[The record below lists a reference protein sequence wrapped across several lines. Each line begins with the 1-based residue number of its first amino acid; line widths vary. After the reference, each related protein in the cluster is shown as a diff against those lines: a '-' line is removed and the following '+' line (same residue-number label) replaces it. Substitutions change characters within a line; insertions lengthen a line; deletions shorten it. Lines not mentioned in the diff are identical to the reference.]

1 MTGDLARLRDWWA
14 ERRGDRE
21 RSIAWILDPAD
32 ENEAHRAVDRAIDR
46 GATLI
51 ALHIDGDDSASRAA
65 IAFVANVPATDVVE
79 QRPGTTDHAWMEAVA
94 EVRDLLESFRGVPP
108 EDDGVDSAAHAL
120 PTPEVPTPEV
130 PTPRVPTPR
139 VPTPRVPAPKAHAAQ
154 AAITSAAQRETAI
167 IFDGLAAHAGAAL
180 VSTAD
185 SRARE
190 WMLPAT
196 SSTDP
201 AIREAQTLLDIEP
214 ATHFGTNGGDA
225 TSLRAVLSLLDVVD
239 PA

>member
-1 MTGDLARLRDWWA
+1 VSNDDPHAVTGDLARLRDWWA

-21 RSIAWILDPAD
+21 RSIAWILDPED
-32 ENEAHRAVDRAIDR
+32 EDEARRVVNRAIDS

-79 QRPGTTDHAWMEAVA
+79 QRPGTTDHAWMETVA
-94 EVRDLLESFRGVPP
+94 AVRDLLEPFRGMPP
-108 EDDGVDSAAHAL
+108 EDTSVDSAVHAL
-120 PTPEVPTPEV
+120 PAPGVPAPGV
-130 PTPRVPTPR
+130 PAQG
-139 VPTPRVPAPKAHAAQ
+139 VPAPKAHAAQ
-154 AAITSAAQRETAI
+154 AAIMSAAQRETAI

-185 SRARE
+185 ARARE

-201 AIREAQTLLDIEP
+201 AITEAQTLLDIEP

>member
-1 MTGDLARLRDWWA
+1 MPPANYASPVANDDSHAVTGDLARLRDWWA

-21 RSIAWILDPAD
+21 RSITWILDPAD
-32 ENEAHRAVDRAIDR
+32 EDEARRAVDGAIDS

-65 IAFVANVPATDVVE
+65 IAFVANVPATAVVE
-79 QRPGTTDHAWMEAVA
+79 QRPGNSDHAWMEAVA
-94 EVRDLLESFRGVPP
+94 EVRDLLEPFRGVPP

-120 PTPEVPTPEV
+120 P
-130 PTPRVPTPR
+130 
-139 VPTPRVPAPKAHAAQ
+139 APKARAAQ

-201 AIREAQTLLDIEP
+201 AIREAQTILDIEP

>member
-1 MTGDLARLRDWWA
+1 MTNDDPHAVTGDLARLRDWWA

-21 RSIAWILDPAD
+21 RSIAWIHDL
-32 ENEAHRAVDRAIDR
+32 ENEDEARNAVNRAIDS

-51 ALHIDGDDSASRAA
+51 ALHIDGDDSASRAT
-65 IAFVANVPATDVVE
+65 IAFVANVPTTDVVE
-79 QRPGTTDHAWMEAVA
+79 QQPGTSDHAWMEAVA
-94 EVRDLLESFRGVPP
+94 EVRDLLEPFRGVPP
-108 EDDGVDSAAHAL
+108 EDTSVDSAAHAL
-120 PTPEVPTPEV
+120 P
-130 PTPRVPTPR
+130 
-139 VPTPRVPAPKAHAAQ
+139 APKARGAQ
-154 AAITSAAQRETAI
+154 AAIMSAAQRETAI
-167 IFDGLAAHAGAAL
+167 IFDGLTAHAGAAL
-180 VSTAD
+180 VSTND
-185 SRARE
+185 SRTRE

-201 AIREAQTLLDIEP
+201 AIRAAQSFLDIEP

>member
-1 MTGDLARLRDWWA
+1 MANDDSHAVTGDLARLRDWWA

-21 RSIAWILDPAD
+21 RSITWILDPAD
-32 ENEAHRAVDRAIDR
+32 EDEARRAVDGAIDS

-65 IAFVANVPATDVVE
+65 IAFVANVPATAVVE
-79 QRPGTTDHAWMEAVA
+79 QRPGNSDHAWMEAVA
-94 EVRDLLESFRGVPP
+94 EVRDLLEPFRGVPP

-120 PTPEVPTPEV
+120 P
-130 PTPRVPTPR
+130 
-139 VPTPRVPAPKAHAAQ
+139 APKARAAQ

-214 ATHFGTNGGDA
+214 ATHFGTYGGDA

>member
-1 MTGDLARLRDWWA
+1 MANDDSHAVTGDLARLRDWWA

-32 ENEAHRAVDRAIDR
+32 EDEARRAVDGAIDS

-65 IAFVANVPATDVVE
+65 IAFVANVPATAVVE
-79 QRPGTTDHAWMEAVA
+79 QRPGNSDHAWMEAVA
-94 EVRDLLESFRGVPP
+94 EVRDLLEPFRGVPP

-120 PTPEVPTPEV
+120 P
-130 PTPRVPTPR
+130 
-139 VPTPRVPAPKAHAAQ
+139 APIAHAAQ

-214 ATHFGTNGGDA
+214 ATHFGTYGGDA

>member
-1 MTGDLARLRDWWA
+1 MANDDAHAVTGDLARLRDWWA

-32 ENEAHRAVDRAIDR
+32 DDEARRAVDRAIDS

-79 QRPGTTDHAWMEAVA
+79 QGPGTTDHAWMEAVA
-94 EVRDLLESFRGVPP
+94 EVRDLLEPFRGVSP

-120 PTPEVPTPEV
+120 PAPGI
-130 PTPRVPTPR
+130 
-139 VPTPRVPAPKAHAAQ
+139 PAAKAHAAQ

-185 SRARE
+185 SRAQE

-201 AIREAQTLLDIEP
+201 AIREAQILLDIEP

>member
-32 ENEAHRAVDRAIDR
+32 ENEARRAVDRAIDS

-51 ALHIDGDDSASRAA
+51 ALHIDGDDSASRAT

-94 EVRDLLESFRGVPP
+94 EVRDLLEPFRGVSP

-120 PTPEVPTPEV
+120 PAPGI
-130 PTPRVPTPR
+130 
-139 VPTPRVPAPKAHAAQ
+139 PAAKAHAAQ

-239 PA
+239 SA

>member
-1 MTGDLARLRDWWA
+1 VANDDPHAVTGDLARLRDWWA

-21 RSIAWILDPAD
+21 RSITWILDPAD
-32 ENEAHRAVDRAIDR
+32 EDEARRAVDRAIDS

-79 QRPGTTDHAWMEAVA
+79 QRPGTTDHAWMETVA
-94 EVRDLLESFRGVPP
+94 EVRDLLEPFRGVPP
-108 EDDGVDSAAHAL
+108 EDTSVDSAAHAL
-120 PTPEVPTPEV
+120 P
-130 PTPRVPTPR
+130 
-139 VPTPRVPAPKAHAAQ
+139 APKARGAQ
-154 AAITSAAQRETAI
+154 AAIMSAAQRETAI
-167 IFDGLAAHAGAAL
+167 IFDGLVAHAGAAL

-214 ATHFGTNGGDA
+214 AAHFGTNGGDA

>member
-1 MTGDLARLRDWWA
+1 MANDDPNAVTGDLARLRDWWA

-32 ENEAHRAVDRAIDR
+32 ENEARRAVDRAIDS

-51 ALHIDGDDSASRAA
+51 ALHIDGDDSASRAV

-94 EVRDLLESFRGVPP
+94 EVRDLLEPFRGVSP

-120 PTPEVPTPEV
+120 PAPGI
-130 PTPRVPTPR
+130 
-139 VPTPRVPAPKAHAAQ
+139 PAAKAHAAQ

-185 SRARE
+185 SRAQE

-201 AIREAQTLLDIEP
+201 AIREAQILLDIEP

>member
-1 MTGDLARLRDWWA
+1 MANDDAHAVTGDLARLRDWWA
-14 ERRGDRE
+14 ERRGDKE

-32 ENEAHRAVDRAIDR
+32 DDEARRAVDGAIDS

-51 ALHIDGDDSASRAA
+51 ALHTDGDDSASRAA

-79 QRPGTTDHAWMEAVA
+79 QRPGTSDHAWMEAVA
-94 EVRDLLESFRGVPP
+94 EVRDLLEPFRGVSL
-108 EDDGVDSAAHAL
+108 EDHGVDSAAHNL
-120 PTPEVPTPEV
+120 PAPGIPAPG
-130 PTPRVPTPR
+130 
-139 VPTPRVPAPKAHAAQ
+139 VPASKAHAAQ

>member
-1 MTGDLARLRDWWA
+1 MANDDSHAVTGDLARLRDWWA

-21 RSIAWILDPAD
+21 RSITWILDPAD
-32 ENEAHRAVDRAIDR
+32 EDEARRAVDGAIDS

-79 QRPGTTDHAWMEAVA
+79 QRPVTTDHAWMEAVA
-94 EVRDLLESFRGVPP
+94 EVRDLLEPFRGVPP

-120 PTPEVPTPEV
+120 P
-130 PTPRVPTPR
+130 
-139 VPTPRVPAPKAHAAQ
+139 APIARAAQ

-214 ATHFGTNGGDA
+214 ATHFGTYGGDA

>member
-1 MTGDLARLRDWWA
+1 MANDDAHAVTGDLARLRDWWA

-21 RSIAWILDPAD
+21 RSIAWILDPED
-32 ENEAHRAVDRAIDR
+32 EDEARRAVDRAIDS

-79 QRPGTTDHAWMEAVA
+79 QGPGTTDHAWMEAVA
-94 EVRDLLESFRGVPP
+94 EVRDLLEPFRGVSP

-120 PTPEVPTPEV
+120 PAQG
-130 PTPRVPTPR
+130 
-139 VPTPRVPAPKAHAAQ
+139 VPAPGIPAPGVPALNAHAAQ

-185 SRARE
+185 SRAQE

-201 AIREAQTLLDIEP
+201 AIREAQILLDIEP

>member
-14 ERRGDRE
+14 ERRGDKE

-32 ENEAHRAVDRAIDR
+32 DDEARRAVDGAIDS

-51 ALHIDGDDSASRAA
+51 ALHIDGDDSASRAV

-79 QRPGTTDHAWMEAVA
+79 QRPGTSDHAWMEAVA
-94 EVRDLLESFRGVPP
+94 EVRDLLEPFRGVPP
-108 EDDGVDSAAHAL
+108 EDDGVDSAAHNL
-120 PTPEVPTPEV
+120 PAPGIPAPG
-130 PTPRVPTPR
+130 
-139 VPTPRVPAPKAHAAQ
+139 VPASKAHAAQ

>member
-1 MTGDLARLRDWWA
+1 MANDDPHAMTGDLARLRDWWA
-14 ERRGDRE
+14 ERRGDKE

-32 ENEAHRAVDRAIDR
+32 DDEARRAVDGAIDS

-51 ALHIDGDDSASRAA
+51 ALHIDGDDSASRAV

-79 QRPGTTDHAWMEAVA
+79 QRPGTSDHAWMEAVA
-94 EVRDLLESFRGVPP
+94 EVRDLLEPFRGVPP
-108 EDDGVDSAAHAL
+108 EDDGVDSAAHNL
-120 PTPEVPTPEV
+120 PAPGIPAPG
-130 PTPRVPTPR
+130 
-139 VPTPRVPAPKAHAAQ
+139 VPASKAHAAQ

-185 SRARE
+185 LRARE

-201 AIREAQTLLDIEP
+201 AIREAQALLDIEP

>member
-1 MTGDLARLRDWWA
+1 MSNDDPHAVTGDLARLRDWWA

-21 RSIAWILDPAD
+21 RSIAWILDPED
-32 ENEAHRAVDRAIDR
+32 EEQARRAVDRAIDS

-79 QRPGTTDHAWMEAVA
+79 QRPGTTDHEWMEAVA
-94 EVRDLLESFRGVPP
+94 EVRDLLEPFQGVPP
-108 EDDGVDSAAHAL
+108 EDTSVDSAAHAL
-120 PTPEVPTPEV
+120 P
-130 PTPRVPTPR
+130 
-139 VPTPRVPAPKAHAAQ
+139 APKARGAQ
-154 AAITSAAQRETAI
+154 AAIMSAAQRETAI

-185 SRARE
+185 ARARE

>member
-1 MTGDLARLRDWWA
+1 MSNDDPHAVTGDLARLRDWWA

-21 RSIAWILDPAD
+21 RSIAWILDPED
-32 ENEAHRAVDRAIDR
+32 EDEARRAVDGAIDS

-51 ALHIDGDDSASRAA
+51 ALHIDGDDSSSRAV
-65 IAFVANVPATDVVE
+65 IAFVANVLATDVVE
-79 QRPGTTDHAWMEAVA
+79 QQPGTTDHAWMEAVA
-94 EVRDLLESFRGVPP
+94 EVRDLLEPFRGVPP

-120 PTPEVPTPEV
+120 PTPGVPTPG
-130 PTPRVPTPR
+130 
-139 VPTPRVPAPKAHAAQ
+139 VPAPGVPAPRAHAAK

-214 ATHFGTNGGDA
+214 ATHFGTKGGDA

>member
-1 MTGDLARLRDWWA
+1 MSNDDPHAVTGDLARLRDWWA

-21 RSIAWILDPAD
+21 RSIAWILDPED
-32 ENEAHRAVDRAIDR
+32 EDEARRAVDGAIDS

-51 ALHIDGDDSASRAA
+51 ALHIDGDDSSSRAA
-65 IAFVANVPATDVVE
+65 IAFVANVPATNVVE
-79 QRPGTTDHAWMEAVA
+79 QQPGTTDHAWMEAVA
-94 EVRDLLESFRGVPP
+94 EVRDLLEPFRGVPP

-120 PTPEVPTPEV
+120 PTP
-130 PTPRVPTPR
+130 
-139 VPTPRVPAPKAHAAQ
+139 RVPAPGIPAPCAHAAK

-214 ATHFGTNGGDA
+214 ATHFGTKGGDA

>member
-1 MTGDLARLRDWWA
+1 MANDDPNAVTGDLARLRDWWA
-14 ERRGDRE
+14 DRRGDRE

-32 ENEAHRAVDRAIDR
+32 DDEARRAVDRAIDS

-51 ALHIDGDDSASRAA
+51 ALHIDGDDSASRAV

-94 EVRDLLESFRGVPP
+94 EVRDLLEPFRGVSP

-120 PTPEVPTPEV
+120 PAPGI
-130 PTPRVPTPR
+130 
-139 VPTPRVPAPKAHAAQ
+139 PAAKAHAAQ

-185 SRARE
+185 SRAQE

-201 AIREAQTLLDIEP
+201 AIREAQILLDIEP

>member
-1 MTGDLARLRDWWA
+1 MAWPLANYASPVSNDDPHAVTGDLARLRDWWV

-32 ENEAHRAVDRAIDR
+32 EDEARRAVDRAIDS

-79 QRPGTTDHAWMEAVA
+79 QRPETTDHAWMEAVA
-94 EVRDLLESFRGVPP
+94 EVRDLLEPFRGVPP
-108 EDDGVDSAAHAL
+108 EHDGVDSAAHAL
-120 PTPEVPTPEV
+120 P
-130 PTPRVPTPR
+130 
-139 VPTPRVPAPKAHAAQ
+139 APKARAAQ
-154 AAITSAAQRETAI
+154 AAIMSAAQRETAI

-185 SRARE
+185 ARARE

-201 AIREAQTLLDIEP
+201 AIREAQALLDIEP

>member
-1 MTGDLARLRDWWA
+1 VANDDPHAVTGDLARLRDWWA

-21 RSIAWILDPAD
+21 RSITWILDPAD
-32 ENEAHRAVDRAIDR
+32 EDEARRAVDRAIDS

-51 ALHIDGDDSASRAA
+51 ALHINGDDSASRAA

-79 QRPGTTDHAWMEAVA
+79 QQPGTTDHAWMEAVA
-94 EVRDLLESFRGVPP
+94 EVRDLLEPFRGVPP
-108 EDDGVDSAAHAL
+108 EDTSVDSAAHAL
-120 PTPEVPTPEV
+120 P
-130 PTPRVPTPR
+130 
-139 VPTPRVPAPKAHAAQ
+139 APKARGAQ
-154 AAITSAAQRETAI
+154 AAIMSAAQRETAI
-167 IFDGLAAHAGAAL
+167 IFDGLVAHAGAAL

-214 ATHFGTNGGDA
+214 AAHFGTNGGDA

>member
-1 MTGDLARLRDWWA
+1 MANDDSHAVTGDLARLRDWWA

-21 RSIAWILDPAD
+21 RSITWILDPAD
-32 ENEAHRAVDRAIDR
+32 EDEARRAVDGAIDS

-79 QRPGTTDHAWMEAVA
+79 QRPGNSDHAWMEAVA
-94 EVRDLLESFRGVPP
+94 EVRDLLEPFRGVPP

-120 PTPEVPTPEV
+120 P
-130 PTPRVPTPR
+130 
-139 VPTPRVPAPKAHAAQ
+139 APIARAAQ

-214 ATHFGTNGGDA
+214 ATHFGTYGGDA

>member
-1 MTGDLARLRDWWA
+1 MAWPPANYASPVANDDPNAVTGDLARLRDWWA
-14 ERRGDRE
+14 NRRGDRE

-32 ENEAHRAVDRAIDR
+32 DDEARRAVDRAIDS

-51 ALHIDGDDSASRAA
+51 ALHIDGDDSASRAV

-94 EVRDLLESFRGVPP
+94 EVRDLLEPFRGVSP

-120 PTPEVPTPEV
+120 PAPGI
-130 PTPRVPTPR
+130 
-139 VPTPRVPAPKAHAAQ
+139 PAAKAHAAQ

-185 SRARE
+185 SRAQE

-201 AIREAQTLLDIEP
+201 AIREAQILLDIEP
-214 ATHFGTNGGDA
+214 ATHFGTNGGNA

>member
-1 MTGDLARLRDWWA
+1 MSNDDPHAVTGDLARLRDWWA

-21 RSIAWILDPAD
+21 RSIAWILDPED
-32 ENEAHRAVDRAIDR
+32 EDEARRVVNRAIDS

-79 QRPGTTDHAWMEAVA
+79 QRPGTTDHAWMETVA
-94 EVRDLLESFRGVPP
+94 AVRDLLEPFRGMPP
-108 EDDGVDSAAHAL
+108 EDTSVDSAVHAL
-120 PTPEVPTPEV
+120 PAPGVPAPGV
-130 PTPRVPTPR
+130 PAQG
-139 VPTPRVPAPKAHAAQ
+139 VPAPKAHAAQ
-154 AAITSAAQRETAI
+154 AAIMSAAQRETAI

-185 SRARE
+185 ARARE

>member
-1 MTGDLARLRDWWA
+1 MANDDPHAVTGDLARLRDWWV

-32 ENEAHRAVDRAIDR
+32 EDEARRAVDRAIDS

-79 QRPGTTDHAWMEAVA
+79 QRPETTDHAWMEAVA
-94 EVRDLLESFRGVPP
+94 EVRDLLEPFRGVPP
-108 EDDGVDSAAHAL
+108 EDTSVDSAAHAL
-120 PTPEVPTPEV
+120 P
-130 PTPRVPTPR
+130 
-139 VPTPRVPAPKAHAAQ
+139 APKARGAQ
-154 AAITSAAQRETAI
+154 AAIMSAAQRETAI

-185 SRARE
+185 ARARE

>member
-1 MTGDLARLRDWWA
+1 VANDDPHAVTGDLARLRDWWA

-21 RSIAWILDPAD
+21 RSITWILDPAD
-32 ENEAHRAVDRAIDR
+32 EDEARRAVDGAIDS

-94 EVRDLLESFRGVPP
+94 EVRDLLEPFRGVPP
-108 EDDGVDSAAHAL
+108 EDTSVDSAAHAL
-120 PTPEVPTPEV
+120 PD
-130 PTPRVPTPR
+130 
-139 VPTPRVPAPKAHAAQ
+139 PRVPAPKAHAAQ

>member
-1 MTGDLARLRDWWA
+1 MSNDDPHAVTGDLARLRDWWA

-21 RSIAWILDPAD
+21 RSIAWILDPED
-32 ENEAHRAVDRAIDR
+32 EEQARRAVDRAIDS

-79 QRPGTTDHAWMEAVA
+79 QQPGTTDHAWMEAVA
-94 EVRDLLESFRGVPP
+94 EVRDLLEPFRGVPP
-108 EDDGVDSAAHAL
+108 EDTSVDSAAHAL
-120 PTPEVPTPEV
+120 P
-130 PTPRVPTPR
+130 
-139 VPTPRVPAPKAHAAQ
+139 APKARGAQ
-154 AAITSAAQRETAI
+154 AAIMSAAQRETAI
-167 IFDGLAAHAGAAL
+167 IFDGLVAHAGAAL

-214 ATHFGTNGGDA
+214 AAHFGTNGGEA

>member
-1 MTGDLARLRDWWA
+1 VANDDAHAVTGDLARLRDWWA

-21 RSIAWILDPAD
+21 RSIAWILDPED
-32 ENEAHRAVDRAIDR
+32 EDEARRAVDRAIDS

-79 QRPGTTDHAWMEAVA
+79 QGPGTTDHAWMEAVA
-94 EVRDLLESFRGVPP
+94 EVRDLLEPFWGVSP

-120 PTPEVPTPEV
+120 PAQGVPAPGI
-130 PTPRVPTPR
+130 PAPG
-139 VPTPRVPAPKAHAAQ
+139 VPAPKAHAAQ

-185 SRARE
+185 SRAQE

-201 AIREAQTLLDIEP
+201 AIREAQILLDIEP

>member
-14 ERRGDRE
+14 ERRGDRA

-65 IAFVANVPATDVVE
+65 IAVVANVPATDVVE

-94 EVRDLLESFRGVPP
+94 EVRDLLEPFRGVSP

-120 PTPEVPTPEV
+120 PAPGI
-130 PTPRVPTPR
+130 
-139 VPTPRVPAPKAHAAQ
+139 PAAKAHAAQ

-214 ATHFGTNGGDA
+214 AAHFGSNGGDA

>member
-1 MTGDLARLRDWWA
+1 MANDDPHAVTGDLARLRDWWV

-32 ENEAHRAVDRAIDR
+32 EDEARRAVDRAIDS

-79 QRPGTTDHAWMEAVA
+79 QRPETTDHAWMEAVA
-94 EVRDLLESFRGVPP
+94 EVRDLLEPFRGVPP
-108 EDDGVDSAAHAL
+108 EDTSVDSAAHAL
-120 PTPEVPTPEV
+120 PAPG
-130 PTPRVPTPR
+130 
-139 VPTPRVPAPKAHAAQ
+139 VPAPKAHAAQ
-154 AAITSAAQRETAI
+154 AAIMSAAQRETAI

-185 SRARE
+185 ARARE

>member
-1 MTGDLARLRDWWA
+1 MANDDPHAMTGDLARLRDWWA

-32 ENEAHRAVDRAIDR
+32 ENEARRAVDRAIDS

-94 EVRDLLESFRGVPP
+94 EVRDLLEPFRGVPP
-108 EDDGVDSAAHAL
+108 EDDGVDSAAHVL
-120 PTPEVPTPEV
+120 PAPGVPP
-130 PTPRVPTPR
+130 
-139 VPTPRVPAPKAHAAQ
+139 PRVPAPKAHAAQ

>member
-1 MTGDLARLRDWWA
+1 MSNDDPHAVTGDLARLRDWWDK
-14 ERRGDRE
+14 RRGDRE

-32 ENEAHRAVDRAIDR
+32 EDEARRAVDRAIDS

-94 EVRDLLESFRGVPP
+94 EVRDLLEPFRGVPP
-108 EDDGVDSAAHAL
+108 EDTSVDSAAHAL
-120 PTPEVPTPEV
+120 PAPG
-130 PTPRVPTPR
+130 
-139 VPTPRVPAPKAHAAQ
+139 VPAPKAHAAQ
-154 AAITSAAQRETAI
+154 AAIMSAAQRETAI

-185 SRARE
+185 ARARE

>member
-1 MTGDLARLRDWWA
+1 MSNDDPHAVTGDLARLRDWWA

-21 RSIAWILDPAD
+21 RSIAWILDPED
-32 ENEAHRAVDRAIDR
+32 EDEARRAVDGAIDS

-51 ALHIDGDDSASRAA
+51 ALHIDGDDSSSRAV

-79 QRPGTTDHAWMEAVA
+79 QQPGTTDHAWMEAVA
-94 EVRDLLESFRGVPP
+94 EVRDLLEPFRGVPP

-120 PTPEVPTPEV
+120 PTPGVPTPG
-130 PTPRVPTPR
+130 
-139 VPTPRVPAPKAHAAQ
+139 VPAPGVPAPRAHAAK

-201 AIREAQTLLDIEP
+201 AIREAQTLLEIEP

>member
-1 MTGDLARLRDWWA
+1 MANDDSHAVTGDLARLRDWWA

-32 ENEAHRAVDRAIDR
+32 EDEARRAVDGAIDS

-65 IAFVANVPATDVVE
+65 IAFVANVPATAVVE
-79 QRPGTTDHAWMEAVA
+79 QRPGNSDHAWMEAVA
-94 EVRDLLESFRGVPP
+94 EVRDLLEPFRGVPP

-120 PTPEVPTPEV
+120 P
-130 PTPRVPTPR
+130 
-139 VPTPRVPAPKAHAAQ
+139 APKARAAQ

>member
-1 MTGDLARLRDWWA
+1 MSNDDPHAVTGDLARLRDWWA

-21 RSIAWILDPAD
+21 RSIAWILDPED
-32 ENEAHRAVDRAIDR
+32 EDEARRVVNRAIDS

-79 QRPGTTDHAWMEAVA
+79 QRPETTDHAWMEAVA
-94 EVRDLLESFRGVPP
+94 EVRDLLEPFRGVPP
-108 EDDGVDSAAHAL
+108 EDTSVDSAAHAL
-120 PTPEVPTPEV
+120 P
-130 PTPRVPTPR
+130 
-139 VPTPRVPAPKAHAAQ
+139 APKARGAQ
-154 AAITSAAQRETAI
+154 AAIMSAAQRETAI

-185 SRARE
+185 ARARE

-201 AIREAQTLLDIEP
+201 AISEAQTLLDIEP

>member
-1 MTGDLARLRDWWA
+1 MANDDSHAVTGDLARLRDWWA

-32 ENEAHRAVDRAIDR
+32 EDEARRAVDGAIDS

-65 IAFVANVPATDVVE
+65 IAFVANVPATAVVE
-79 QRPGTTDHAWMEAVA
+79 QRPGHSDHAWMETVA
-94 EVRDLLESFRGVPP
+94 EVRDLLEPFRGVPP

-120 PTPEVPTPEV
+120 P
-130 PTPRVPTPR
+130 
-139 VPTPRVPAPKAHAAQ
+139 APKARAAQ

-214 ATHFGTNGGDA
+214 ATHFGTYGGDA

>member
-1 MTGDLARLRDWWA
+1 MRALGRL
-14 ERRGDRE
+14 
-21 RSIAWILDPAD
+21 LF
-32 ENEAHRAVDRAIDR
+32 
-46 GATLI
+46 
-51 ALHIDGDDSASRAA
+51 SRAP
-65 IAFVANVPATDVVE
+65 PALALLLV
-79 QRPGTTDHAWMEAVA
+79 RPGAAIVVDVLIISAAA
-94 EVRDLLESFRGVPP
+94 EVRDLLEPFRGVPP

-120 PTPEVPTPEV
+120 
-130 PTPRVPTPR
+130 PTPR

-185 SRARE
+185 SRAQE

-214 ATHFGTNGGDA
+214 AAHFGSNGGDA

>member
-1 MTGDLARLRDWWA
+1 MSNDDPHAMTGDLARLRDWWA
-14 ERRGDRE
+14 ERRGDKE

-32 ENEAHRAVDRAIDR
+32 DDEARRAVDRAIDS

-65 IAFVANVPATDVVE
+65 IAFLANVPATNVVE
-79 QRPGTTDHAWMEAVA
+79 QQPGTTDHAWMEAVA
-94 EVRDLLESFRGVPP
+94 EVRDLLEPFRGVPP
-108 EDDGVDSAAHAL
+108 EDDGVDSAAHNL
-120 PTPEVPTPEV
+120 PAPGIPAPG
-130 PTPRVPTPR
+130 
-139 VPTPRVPAPKAHAAQ
+139 VPASKAHAAQ
-154 AAITSAAQRETAI
+154 AAIMSAAQRETAI

-201 AIREAQTLLDIEP
+201 AIREAQSLLDIEP

>member
-1 MTGDLARLRDWWA
+1 MANDDPHAVTGDLARLRDWWV

-32 ENEAHRAVDRAIDR
+32 EDEARRAVDRAIDS

-94 EVRDLLESFRGVPP
+94 EVRDLLEPFRGVPP
-108 EDDGVDSAAHAL
+108 EDTSVDSAAHAL
-120 PTPEVPTPEV
+120 P
-130 PTPRVPTPR
+130 
-139 VPTPRVPAPKAHAAQ
+139 APKARAAQ
-154 AAITSAAQRETAI
+154 AAIMSAAQRETAI

-185 SRARE
+185 ARARE

>member
-1 MTGDLARLRDWWA
+1 MSNDDPHAVTGDLARLRDWWA

-21 RSIAWILDPAD
+21 RSIAWILDPED
-32 ENEAHRAVDRAIDR
+32 EDEARRAVDGAIDS

-51 ALHIDGDDSASRAA
+51 ALHIDGDDSSSRAV

-79 QRPGTTDHAWMEAVA
+79 QQPGTTDHAWMEAVA
-94 EVRDLLESFRGVPP
+94 EVRDLLEPFRGVPP

-120 PTPEVPTPEV
+120 PAPGVS
-130 PTPRVPTPR
+130 
-139 VPTPRVPAPKAHAAQ
+139 APKAHAAQ

-201 AIREAQTLLDIEP
+201 AIREAQTLFDIEP